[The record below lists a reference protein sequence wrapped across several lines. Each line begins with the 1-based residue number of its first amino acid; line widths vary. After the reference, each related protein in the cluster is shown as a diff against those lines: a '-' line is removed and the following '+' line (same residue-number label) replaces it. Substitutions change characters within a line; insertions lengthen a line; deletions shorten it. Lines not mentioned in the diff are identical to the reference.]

1 MQKGFVGVSTGT
13 RLYNLAFWLAV
24 VFCIGLHMLQRSFL
38 DKRWKL
44 HSLMGHVDLKKTK
57 LALSTMHFLS
67 FYSCWSVLKRTCKS
81 KSRWTKSLFLLV
93 HLNPVRQRLE
103 LILYAW
109 TVGRSERENFHLRQI
124 LLLYSVPDTKE
135 PLLKAPEAANFLLSC
150 LYPTKV
156 FTPCGSQCLTTVPFL
171 WILMDSF

>member
-1 MQKGFVGVSTGT
+1 MQKDFVGVSTGT

-44 HSLMGHVDLKKTK
+44 HSWVTLIKKTK

-67 FYSCWSVLKRTCKS
+67 FYSWWSVLKRTCKS

-93 HLNPVRQRLE
+93 HLNPIRQRLE

-109 TVGRSERENFHLRQI
+109 TVGRSEREIFHLRQI
-124 LLLYSVPDTKE
+124 LLLYSIPGTKE
-135 PLLKAPEAANFLLSC
+135 PLLKAPLAAKS
-150 LYPTKV
+150 PA
-156 FTPCGSQCLTTVPFL
+156 
-171 WILMDSF
+171 LMFVAY